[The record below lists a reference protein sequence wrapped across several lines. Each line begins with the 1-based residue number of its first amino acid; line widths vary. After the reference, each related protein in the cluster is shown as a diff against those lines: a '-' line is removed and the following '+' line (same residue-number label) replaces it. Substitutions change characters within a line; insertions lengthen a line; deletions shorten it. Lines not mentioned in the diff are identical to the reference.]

1 MEPRRLREGKV
12 VEIPLC
18 TTGFKHHPKR
28 WLFLGFSWT
37 ITSTWYHLKKGTF
50 RKFHRFQP
58 SNFQGSFGTR
68 FFGGA
73 KRPPQKAPQIY
84 KSKELMLQIQRVDA
98 TAKSWWWWFLTGS
111 FFQSASGL
119 KTSWKNM
126 LSFWCHFLFCCKKFS
141 GNQRMDLEVGWLR
154 CTWGA
159 FFWHQKKDFGV
170 GWLACKNGPTLWYW
184 WSDDN
189 GRQGWGVF
197 FYLLLQMR
205 S

>member
-1 MEPRRLREGKV
+1 MSFLFNWMIFRFKRLIFRGVLLMEPRRLREGKV

-50 RKFHRFQP
+50 WKFHRFQP

-68 FFGGA
+68 FFWGA

-119 KTSWKNM
+119 KHLEKT
-126 LSFWCHFLFCCKKFS
+126 CCP
-141 GNQRMDLEVGWLR
+141 
-154 CTWGA
+154 
-159 FFWHQKKDFGV
+159 FGV
-170 GWLACKNGPTLWYW
+170 TFCFVAKNSQGTREWTLKLV
-184 WSDDN
+184 
-189 GRQGWGVF
+189 G
-197 FYLLLQMR
+197 
-205 S
+205 